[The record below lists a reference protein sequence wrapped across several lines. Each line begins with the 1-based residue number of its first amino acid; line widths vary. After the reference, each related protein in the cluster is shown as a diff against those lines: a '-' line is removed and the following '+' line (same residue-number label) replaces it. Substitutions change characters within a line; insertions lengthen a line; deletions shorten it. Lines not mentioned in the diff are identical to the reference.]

1 MKNKITDYEKFLI
14 KEIKIKRK
22 NATIFPA
29 FKKTLIMEKTRLRS
43 LELSNPFTDL
53 ISTLKETEYY
63 ELICNNKRF
72 KSVVNKSEID
82 HYILGKITIQDKMEY
97 YLLMDY
103 ILYKIKNNIKEK
115 QK

>member
-1 MKNKITDYEKFLI
+1 MKKKITDYEKFLI
-14 KEIKIKRK
+14 KEIKTKRK

-29 FKKTLIMEKTRLRS
+29 FKKTLIMEKRRLRT

-53 ISTLKETEYY
+53 LSTLRDTEYY
-63 ELICNNKRF
+63 ELICHNKRF
-72 KSVVNKSEID
+72 KSVVYKSEMD

-103 ILYKIKNNIKEK
+103 ILYKIKNNIKQNRK
-115 QK
+115 